1 MRAKLFEPDSVFGLG
16 NGYELFDDGLRFV
29 TG

>member
-1 MRAKLFEPDSVFGLG
+1 MRAKLFEPDPVFGLG